1 VPRTVRTIRAI
12 HANAGTEAWYR
23 RELDALVT
31 QAHLEVARIVNEG
44 VPDLVAAAPTGIV
57 LHTLTE
63 QDVFAGRHEQYE
75 ITTDAAP
82 PVSKLDKQLKDWARK
97 WNVRFDKL
105 SAEISQKFA
114 NKAFRMTEAQMMDA
128 LKQAGFTVSFR
139 PTTASLAAYKATAA
153 ENVNL
158 IKSIPS
164 QYLTGVQSAVWSSV
178 RAGADMATLS
188 QKLRDEYGLSVKRAA
203 TIARDQNNKAKATIE
218 TTRRLE
224 LGITHAIWQHS
235 SGGKEPR
242 PVHVA
247 MDGVAFELKKG
258 MYDKNERRYVL
269 PGELVNCRCTSRAI
283 IPGFNDDEV

>member
-1 VPRTVRTIRAI
+1 MPRVVRTIRAI
-12 HANAGTEAWYR
+12 HANKGTEAWYR
-23 RELDALVT
+23 HELEALVVA
-31 QAHLEVARIVNEG
+31 AHLEMARIVAGG
-44 VPDLVAAAPTGIV
+44 VPDLDAAPAGVV
-57 LHTLTE
+57 LHELTE
-63 QDVFAGRHEQYE
+63 QDVFAGRTAHYE

-82 PVSKLDKQLKDWARK
+82 PVTKLDAQLKAWAKR

-114 NKAFRMTEAQMMDA
+114 NKAFRATEAQMMAA

-139 PTTASLAAYKATAA
+139 PTSASLAAYKATAA

-158 IKSIPS
+158 IRSIPA

-188 QKLRDEYGLSVKRAA
+188 QALREQYGATVKRAA
-203 TIARDQNNKAKATIE
+203 LIARDQNNKAKATIE
-218 TTRRLE
+218 TTRRLQ

-235 SGGKEPR
+235 AGGVEPR
-242 PVHVA
+242 PTHVA
-247 MDGVAFELKKG
+247 MDGIAFPLNKG
-258 MYDKNERRYVL
+258 LYDKDEGRYVL
-269 PGELVNCRCTSRAI
+269 PGELIQCRCTSRAI